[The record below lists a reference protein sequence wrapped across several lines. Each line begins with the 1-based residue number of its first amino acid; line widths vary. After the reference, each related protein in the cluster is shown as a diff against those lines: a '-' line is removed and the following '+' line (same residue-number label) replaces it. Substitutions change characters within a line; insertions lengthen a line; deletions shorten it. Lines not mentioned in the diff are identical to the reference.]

1 MMKKLILMMV
11 LCCSFAMS
19 IQAQEV
25 WKEVRRLAKEVADNP
40 DKDLQSRKIAT
51 FKVDALDYMK
61 QRYYEAMLD
70 SSVTAYNYRLDH
82 QAYALYD
89 FVNQFVE
96 QFSKQEKKKDK
107 QSVIDTFK
115 RTSLENCKFFD
126 LDKELVEAYILRPG
140 DYLTQFSLD
149 TNWEKA
155 NEEIKIK
162 IRLKAFDK

>member
-1 MMKKLILMMV
+1 MKKIAFLL
-11 LCCSFAMS
+11 LLSCTFAMS
-19 IQAQEV
+19 THAQEV
-25 WKEVRRLAKEVADNP
+25 WKEVRRLSKQVADNT
-40 DKDLQSRKIAT
+40 DKDIQTRKIAT
-51 FKVDALDYMK
+51 FKIDALDYMK
-61 QRYYEAMLD
+61 QRYYEQMQD
-70 SSVTAYNYRLDH
+70 SSITVFNYKLDH

-96 QFSKQEKKKDK
+96 QFSKQEKKKGK

-149 TNWEKA
+149 TDWEKA

>member
-1 MMKKLILMMV
+1 
-11 LCCSFAMS
+11 
-19 IQAQEV
+19 
-25 WKEVRRLAKEVADNP
+25 
-40 DKDLQSRKIAT
+40 
-51 FKVDALDYMK
+51 MK

-70 SSVTAYNYRLDH
+70 SSVTAYNYKLDH

-89 FVNQFVE
+89 FVNQFVD
-96 QFSKQEKKKDK
+96 QLSKQEKKKDK
-107 QSVIDTFK
+107 QAVIDTFK

-149 TNWEKA
+149 TDWEKA

>member
-1 MMKKLILMMV
+1 MKKFIILMFV
-11 LCCSFAMS
+11 GCISFAMNS
-19 IQAQEV
+19 QAQEV
-25 WKEVRRLAKEVADNP
+25 WKEVRRLAKEVADNTE
-40 DKDLQSRKIAT
+40 KDLQTRKIAT
-51 FKVDALDYMK
+51 FKIDALDYMR

-70 SSVTAYNYRLDH
+70 STVSSFYYKLDH

-89 FVNQFVE
+89 FVNQFVD

-126 LDKELVEAYILRPG
+126 LDKDLVEAYILKPG
-140 DYLTQFSLD
+140 YLTQFSLD
-149 TNWEKA
+149 TDWEKA

>member
-1 MMKKLILMMV
+1 MKKFAFLL
-11 LCCSFAMS
+11 LLSCTFAMS
-19 IQAQEV
+19 THAQEV
-25 WKEVRRLAKEVADNP
+25 WKEVRRLSKQVADNT
-40 DKDLQSRKIAT
+40 DKDIQTRKIAT
-51 FKVDALDYMK
+51 FKIDALDYMK

-126 LDKELVEAYILRPG
+126 LDKELVNAYMKTEGYI
-140 DYLTQFSLD
+140 TQFSLD
-149 TNWEKA
+149 TDWEKA
-155 NEEIKIK
+155 NEAIKIK
-162 IRLKAFDK
+162 LKLKAY

>member
-1 MMKKLILMMV
+1 MMKKLIFMFV
-11 LCCSFAMS
+11 LCCSFAMNS
-19 IQAQEV
+19 QAQEV
-25 WKEVRRLAKEVADNP
+25 WKEVRRLAKAVADNP

-70 SSVTAYNYRLDH
+70 SSVTAYNYKLDH

-89 FVNQFVE
+89 FVNQFVD
-96 QFSKQEKKKDK
+96 QLSKQEKKKDK
-107 QSVIDTFK
+107 QAVIDTFK

-149 TNWEKA
+149 TDWEKA